1 LHPIGCTRL
10 ASERTI
16 GEERR
21 YTTGVEW
28 AMKCPNCGA
37 EILAKATS
45 CSVCLHSIV
54 SSEEKAPP
62 YSQRPR
68 VRFSAVGVVVAVA
81 VAMLLI
87 VALFLPWGDLD
98 GGLQNHSSAGTL
110 VLTIVNPFTL
120 GASPCNY
127 TLYLNGLQES
137 NGTIPAGESD
147 IFEKNLSWSGSELTI
162 QVHIEVVGRSIQPED
177 RTVTLTSGEVERL
190 AIALPTT

>member
-1 LHPIGCTRL
+1 
-10 ASERTI
+10 
-16 GEERR
+16 
-21 YTTGVEW
+21 
-28 AMKCPNCGA
+28 MKCPNCGA
-37 EILAKATS
+37 EILARATS
-45 CSVCLHSIV
+45 CSVCLHSIA
-54 SSEEKAPP
+54 SSDEKAPP

-87 VALFLPWGDLD
+87 VALLLLWGDLD
-98 GGLQNHSSAGTL
+98 GRLQNQSSAGTL
-110 VLTIVNPFTL
+110 ILTIINPFTL
-120 GASPCNY
+120 GATSPCNY

-162 QVHIEVVGRSIQPED
+162 QVHIEVMGRSIQPED